1 MSAWP
6 EPFADELLSSWLDR
20 RRQGQRQSIEPDFR
34 AYRDARGHWRHPDV
48 QPQQAMIHALAS
60 RYDVALDK
68 IDHLALGFRYQKI
81 GNPFIAW
88 HYFPPDYFVWGST
101 PRPTLRRA
109 WCSRCLAEDFAAD
122 RTAYARADWVVAAW
136 SFCPR
141 HRWPLI
147 DRCITCGSGNW
158 IIKRAPR
165 GPPRMFCTNC
175 HRPLE
180 RAHPKALKVET
191 AARPF
196 WDKIAAF
203 EAALRGALAGKVP
216 DQFRFNNTSA
226 RQLLEETSE
235 ICLLLGRCHARLG
248 LRDLLFERFA
258 SPALTLSE
266 DCYQDLPFE
275 MPLALAELPL
285 RRSLLA
291 ICAAILDSGFDTAN
305 VRPED
310 GEPAVDLLALIAS
323 DSAVDRFVR
332 DRRVCSPT
340 LKKQVAIA
348 RQRNETRERI
358 WALRRAVK
366 SLEGIFL
373 SGG

>member
-6 EPFADELLSSWLDR
+6 EPFADELLSSWLER
-20 RRQGQRQSIEPDFR
+20 RRRGQQPPFEFDLR

-60 RYDVALDK
+60 RYDVAPDN

-81 GNPFIAW
+81 SDPFIAW
-88 HYFPPDYFVWGST
+88 HYFPPDYSVWGST
-101 PRPTLRRA
+101 LRPTLRQA

-122 RTAYARADWVVAAW
+122 RTAYVRADWVVAAW

-141 HRWPLI
+141 HRWPLL

-158 IIKRAPR
+158 TIKRAPR
-165 GPPRMFCTNC
+165 GPPRMFCNNC

-180 RAHPKALKVET
+180 RAHPKALEVEG

-203 EAALRGALAGKVP
+203 EATLRGGLGGKVP
-216 DQFRFNNTSA
+216 NQFRFSNTSA
-226 RQLLEETSE
+226 RQLLEATSR
-235 ICLLLGRCHARLG
+235 ICCLLSRCRARRG

-258 SPALTLSE
+258 NPALTLSE

-291 ICAAILDSGFDTAN
+291 ICAAILDSGFDRVTA
-305 VRPED
+305 RPDD
-310 GEPAVDLLALIAS
+310 GEPALDMVARIAS
-323 DSAVDRFVR
+323 DSEVDRFVR
-332 DRRVCSPT
+332 DRRACSST
-340 LKKQVAIA
+340 LESQVSAA
-348 RQRNETRERI
+348 RQRNESRERI
-358 WALRRAVK
+358 WELRRAVK
-366 SLEGIFL
+366 RLEDLFQ
-373 SGG
+373 STD